1 MKPYQ
6 LAGIGNA
13 IVDVITRVSDHELS
27 TLQIDKGVMQL
38 IDQQQAEW
46 LLAKM
51 PERAQS
57 AGGSVANTL
66 VGASQLGLR
75 TAFVGRVQDDALGQ
89 FCVADTTQAGT
100 DFVNDPVAMGLLPT
114 SRCLIFVTPDG
125 ERSMNTY
132 LGISAELGPDDVNEA
147 ILAGSEWA
155 LLEGYLYDKDAGKA
169 AFKKAAQACQSTGGQ
184 VGITLSDPFCVD
196 RHRND
201 FQNLVR
207 THMNFAIG
215 NSAEWCTLYNTT
227 DLTVALQ
234 QAAQDCTLVAC
245 TRSGDSV
252 LLLQGGQTIEVP
264 VAKTTP
270 IDATGAGDQFAAG
283 LLSGLA
289 LGQSLPQAGA
299 MGCLA
304 AAEVIQHVGA
314 RPLSQVRAQIVAAGL
329 WPHQL
334 QP

>member
-13 IVDVITRVSDHELS
+13 IVDVIARVSDE
-27 TLQIDKGVMQL
+27 TLAQLEIQKGVMQL
-38 IDQQQAEW
+38 IDQTQAEH
-46 LLAKM
+46 LLAQM
-51 PERAQS
+51 PEREQS

-100 DFVNDPVAMGLLPT
+100 DFVNDPVAQGVLPT

-132 LGISAELGPDDVNEA
+132 LGISAELGPEDVNESV
-147 ILAGSEWA
+147 LASSDWA
-155 LLEGYLYDKDAGKA
+155 LLEGYLFDKTAGKA
-169 AFKKAAQACQSTGGQ
+169 AFTKAAQACQSTGGR

-201 FQNLVR
+201 FQQLVR
-207 THMNFAIG
+207 HQMDYAIG
-215 NSAEWCTLYNTT
+215 NSAEWLTLYNTQ
-227 DLTVALQ
+227 DLTQALQ
-234 QAAQDCTLVAC
+234 QAAQDCDLVVC

-252 LLLQGGQTIEVP
+252 LLLQGRQTIEVP
-264 VAKTTP
+264 VQTTTP
-270 IDATGAGDQFAAG
+270 VDATGAGDQFAAG
-283 LLSGLA
+283 LLTGLA
-289 LGQSLPQAGA
+289 LGKPLAQAGA

-304 AAEVIQHVGA
+304 AAEVITHVGA
-314 RPLSQVRAQIVAAGL
+314 RPHSQVRAQMLAAGFL
-329 WPHQL
+329 DD
-334 QP
+334 

>member
-13 IVDVITRVSDHELS
+13 IVDVIARVPDEALQ
-27 TLQIDKGVMQL
+27 TLQINKGVMQL
-38 IDQQQAEW
+38 IDQQQAER
-46 LLAKM
+46 LLAQM

-75 TAFVGRVQDDALGQ
+75 TAFVGRVQDDELGQ

-100 DFVNDPVAMGLLPT
+100 DFVNDPVATGLLPT

-132 LGISAELGPDDVNEA
+132 LGISAELGPEDVNET

-169 AFKKAAQACQSTGGQ
+169 AFRKAAQACQSTGGR
-184 VGITLSDPFCVD
+184 VGITLSDPFCVA
-196 RHRND
+196 RHRDD
-201 FQNLVR
+201 FQSLVR
-207 THMNFAIG
+207 AHMDFAIG
-215 NSAEWCTLYNTT
+215 NSEEWLTLYNTS

-234 QAAQDCTLVAC
+234 QAAQDCALVAC

-252 LLLQGGQTIEVP
+252 LLLQDGQTIEVP
-264 VAKTTP
+264 VQKTTP
-270 IDATGAGDQFAAG
+270 VDATGAGDQFAAG
-283 LLSGLA
+283 LLTGLA
-289 LGQSLPQAGA
+289 LGQTLYKAGA

-304 AAEVIQHVGA
+304 AAEVITHVGA
-314 RPLSQVRAQIVAAGL
+314 RPHSQVRAQMLAAGL
-329 WPHQL
+329 L
-334 QP
+334 TA

>member
-1 MKPYQ
+1 MKPYH

-13 IVDVITRVSDHELS
+13 IVDVITRVSDDTLKE
-27 TLQIDKGVMQL
+27 LQISKGVMQL
-38 IDQQQAEW
+38 IDQQQAEY
-46 LLAKM
+46 LLAQM
-51 PERAQS
+51 LECEQS

-100 DFVNDPVAMGLLPT
+100 DFVNDPVAMGVLPT

-132 LGISAELGPDDVNEA
+132 LGISAELGPDDVNET

-155 LLEGYLYDKDAGKA
+155 LLEGYLYDKAAGKA
-169 AFKKAAQACQSTGGQ
+169 AFTKAAQACRSTGGR

-196 RHRND
+196 RHRDD
-201 FQNLVR
+201 FQGLVR
-207 THMNFAIG
+207 THMDFAIG
-215 NSAEWCTLYNTT
+215 NSEEWLTLYNTR
-227 DLTVALQ
+227 DLTAALQ
-234 QAAQDCTLVAC
+234 QAAQDCALVVC

-252 LLLQGGQTIEVP
+252 LLLQDGQTVEVP
-264 VAKTTP
+264 VQKTTP
-270 IDATGAGDQFAAG
+270 VDATGAGDQFAAG
-283 LLSGLA
+283 LLTGLA
-289 LGQSLPQAGA
+289 LGKSLEQAGA

-304 AAEVIQHVGA
+304 AAEVITHVGA
-314 RPLSQVRAQIVAAGL
+314 RPHSQVRAHMQAAGL
-329 WPHQL
+329 L
-334 QP
+334 SA